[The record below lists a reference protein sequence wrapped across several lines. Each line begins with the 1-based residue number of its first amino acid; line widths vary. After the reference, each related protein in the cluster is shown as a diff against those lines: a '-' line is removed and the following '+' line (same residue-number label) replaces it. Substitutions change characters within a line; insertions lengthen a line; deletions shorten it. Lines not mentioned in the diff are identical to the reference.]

1 MTNIFK
7 DQEKF
12 MQACDQTVGEFNEK
26 QYQLYCNLIAEEFNE
41 LMAKQRQNIASEE
54 DIIRTT
60 KAIYKYN
67 LGVDILNENIMKCY
81 YRKDHTVRNFIN
93 LINLNSEINSDTQH
107 GEEKKIK
114 LEIVRNIITLLGWK
128 SGTDDRV
135 INKDDFD
142 LGIMN
147 LIGKS
152 TIFTDQKMAK
162 IYFDMSKSK
171 IDTTNSKYAIK
182 YINEFLKHYS
192 LKIDVGYD
200 GKRVEKNK
208 IFKLVELHNV
218 SEIVEYLV
226 NSKQYEPFHGMR
238 KPKEYLFR
246 DCLSVKNIPK
256 IQYLEKIELDFD

>member
-1 MTNIFK
+1 
-7 DQEKF
+7 
-12 MQACDQTVGEFNEK
+12 
-26 QYQLYCNLIAEEFNE
+26 
-41 LMAKQRQNIASEE
+41 
-54 DIIRTT
+54 
-60 KAIYKYN
+60 
-67 LGVDILNENIMKCY
+67 MKCY

-93 LINLNSEINSDTQH
+93 LIDLNSEINSDTQH

-128 SGTDDRV
+128 SGTDDKV
-135 INKDDFD
+135 MNKDDFD
-142 LGIMN
+142 LGLMN

-192 LKIDVGYD
+192 LKIEVGYD
-200 GKRVEKNK
+200 GKRIEKNK
-208 IFKLVELHNV
+208 TFQLLEMHNV

-226 NSKQYEPFHGMR
+226 NSKQYQPFQGMR